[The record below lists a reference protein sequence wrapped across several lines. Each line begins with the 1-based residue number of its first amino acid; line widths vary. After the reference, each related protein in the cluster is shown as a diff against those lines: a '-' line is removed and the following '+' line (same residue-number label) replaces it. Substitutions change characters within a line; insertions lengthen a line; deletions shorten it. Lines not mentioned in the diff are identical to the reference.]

1 MFERERKKKKR
12 KRKER
17 DVSGRWCRYRFQGHV
32 HKPNASVGQHL
43 PLQWLLHHCRSRQ
56 YNSPYSSTHLDFSF
70 VPLLD
75 SSSDHNILVADGVA
89 FVLELN
95 AKCKA
100 RFPECLAQVM
110 WQLGSGDRFAC
121 IIHDEFM
128 YFSQET
134 AKDLKFPSIVLRL
147 ASAAN
152 FFAREALLQLKVE
165 CHLPFPGTLLYM
177 FIQVLIPIKL
187 IPSNFFGL

>member
-1 MFERERKKKKR
+1 MSPAGGAGTGSKATYINPMLQLGSIFHSNGFSIT
-12 KRKER
+12 
-17 DVSGRWCRYRFQGHV
+17 VV
-32 HKPNASVGQHL
+32 HA
-43 PLQWLLHHCRSRQ
+43 Q

-134 AKDLKFPSIVLRL
+134 AKDLKLPSIVLRL

-152 FFAREALLQLKVE
+152 FFAREALLQLKAE

-177 FIQVLIPIKL
+177 FIQLLIPIKL